1 MYSCFQKNTKSNHHS
16 LGPIGAI
23 WLRLLMTTVY
33 NAYHAFNLAGTA
45 DFLASN
51 ECKSFAHFQDK
62 RRKRQPFR
70 QFCMMLADDM
80 VGRLKVTAPSVFDS
94 SSSGEEEVQT
104 SNEDEAFVV
113 QRTILYNKRD
123 AYFNIPELIHR
134 QKNRRVAH
142 VPTRNL
148 TQKVVFGAVDA
159 ITLILEKNIA
169 CMEGRL
175 CGIVTLSAY
184 HSAK

>member
-80 VGRLKVTAPSVFDS
+80 VGRLKVTAPSV
-94 SSSGEEEVQT
+94 
-104 SNEDEAFVV
+104 
-113 QRTILYNKRD
+113 
-123 AYFNIPELIHR
+123 
-134 QKNRRVAH
+134 
-142 VPTRNL
+142 L
-148 TQKVVFGAVDA
+148 TQAAAVKKKCKQTMKMKLSSFKEQFCTINA
-159 ITLILEKNIA
+159 TLTSIFQSLSIA
-169 CMEGRL
+169 KKTEEWL
-175 CGIVTLSAY
+175 TFLQEI
-184 HSAK
+184 